1 MFFFNIFQQERVLFE
16 VSIEAERIHR
26 IYIENEELDIHNKNF
41 VMISDLL
48 RKIDELREATI
59 NVSEV
64 VYFFLKY
71 LMISFSFSFSRLKY

>member
-1 MFFFNIFQQERVLFE
+1 MFFFNIFQKERVLFE

-64 VYFFLKY
+64 LLLFKIFYDFFFFF
-71 LMISFSFSFSRLKY
+71 IFET